1 MEIVHNHDNG
11 YLDWLFHQNVFPLR
25 ESNSLMCG
33 NGIGFTFKEFSRS
46 AFTEL

>member
-1 MEIVHNHDNG
+1 MHNHDDG

-25 ESNSLMCG
+25 ELESNSIMCG
-33 NGIGFTFKEFSRS
+33 NGIGFRFKELSRS